1 MRKPFVTVVVIF
13 LLGLAI
19 GLVVN
24 QQRGTRSAPVEK
36 PAVKTVEPQVHAEDL
51 ELVQGSEGKELW
63 RVRAQSAQY
72 SLDQRIV
79 QVVRPQLFAYI
90 GAERDEVF
98 IRSDTGEIN
107 QMGNTVTLRDNIA
120 GRFGAF
126 ALTSDVFDYIGA
138 MAHFIGH
145 FQASFGKHLSK
156 CSDEVMRV
164 FMTYPWPGNVREL
177 KYSLEHA
184 CILCPGGEITLAHLP
199 ADLVRFSK
207 GQGPARLTPNPAPR
221 HGQRAGLA
229 REDISSALIQAGGN
243 RAKAARLL
251 GVDRRTLYRNMA
263 KHLLSQ

>member
-24 QQRGTRSAPVEK
+24 QQRGSRSAPAEK
-36 PAVKTVEPQVHAEDL
+36 APAKAEPQVQAEDL

-63 RVRAQSAQY
+63 RVRAKSAQY

-79 QVVRPQLFAYI
+79 QVLRPQLSAYV
-90 GAERDEVF
+90 GVDREEVF

-138 MAHFIGH
+138 MKKAYFKG
-145 FQASFGKHLSK
+145 
-156 CSDEVMRV
+156 RV
-164 FMTYPWPGNVREL
+164 VVTRPDFSVNATTVEINLDTREL
-177 KYSLEHA
+177 TA
-184 CILCPGGEITLAHLP
+184 AGGVTAE
-199 ADLVRFSK
+199 
-207 GQGPARLTPNPAPR
+207 LTP
-221 HGQRAGLA
+221 
-229 REDISSALIQAGGN
+229 SALSTP
-243 RAKAARLL
+243 K
-251 GVDRRTLYRNMA
+251 
-263 KHLLSQ
+263 KEKK

>member
-138 MAHFIGH
+138 MKKAYFKGR
-145 FQASFGKHLSK
+145 
-156 CSDEVMRV
+156 VMVTRPDFSV
-164 FMTYPWPGNVREL
+164 NATTVEINLDTKEL
-177 KYSLEHA
+177 TA
-184 CILCPGGEITLAHLP
+184 AGGVSAE
-199 ADLVRFSK
+199 
-207 GQGPARLTPNPAPR
+207 LTPA
-221 HGQRAGLA
+221 
-229 REDISSALIQAGGN
+229 ALNAM
-243 RAKAARLL
+243 K
-251 GVDRRTLYRNMA
+251 
-263 KHLLSQ
+263 KEKK